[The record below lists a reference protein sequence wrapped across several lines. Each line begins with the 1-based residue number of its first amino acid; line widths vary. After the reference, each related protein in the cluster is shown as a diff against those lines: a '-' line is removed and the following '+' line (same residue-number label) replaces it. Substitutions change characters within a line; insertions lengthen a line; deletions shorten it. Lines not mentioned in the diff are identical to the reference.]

1 MGKPLS
7 GLDHWE
13 AIIGK
18 RPTSDPP
25 VRNELVL
32 GRSAY
37 EYDSDSDSMKPLQTP
52 RGAYIYDGW
61 KIIHGER

>member
-7 GLDHWE
+7 GFDHWK
-13 AIIGK
+13 AIIGQ
-18 RPTSDPP
+18 RPESDPP
-25 VRNELVL
+25 VRGDLVL

-37 EYDSDSDSMKPLQTP
+37 EYDSDSDSMVLLDHP
-52 RGAYIYDGW
+52 RGAYIHNGW